1 MDRSSVNAVLQG
13 LLVTFLWSS
22 SYILVKIGLVNLS
35 PFFFATV
42 RYTLAFALLLLLVV
56 LKGGTHFNY
65 DRKHLAYLVVVGL
78 TGYTLAQGLNFVGLS
93 LLPAVSV
100 TFLLNFT
107 PLFVTLIEFVFL
119 RVKISKTQITG
130 MLVSLFGAYIFFPV
144 EFSMEELSGIVIVL
158 VSGVAWG
165 SYMVLTRFSQSAH
178 KIDSLV
184 FTTSTMGVGCL
195 GLMSLTLF
203 FESLQPLQASNFLI
217 IVWLGLVNTA
227 FAFFLWNHVL
237 KSLKAYELSVL
248 QNTMLVQIAVL
259 AHIFLGEEIT
269 IRMLVG
275 MMLVL
280 IGVTMVQ
287 LRRIRQSE

>member
-1 MDRSSVNAVLQG
+1 
-13 LLVTFLWSS
+13 
-22 SYILVKIGLVNLS
+22 
-35 PFFFATV
+35 
-42 RYTLAFALLLLLVV
+42 
-56 LKGGTHFNY
+56 
-65 DRKHLAYLVVVGL
+65 
-78 TGYTLAQGLNFVGLS
+78 
-93 LLPAVSV
+93 
-100 TFLLNFT
+100 
-107 PLFVTLIEFVFL
+107 
-119 RVKISKTQITG
+119 
-130 MLVSLFGAYIFFPV
+130 
-144 EFSMEELSGIVIVL
+144 
-158 VSGVAWG
+158 
-165 SYMVLTRFSQSAH
+165 MVLTRFSQSTH